1 MNDPVND
8 PCINGPKLAAWLKER
23 DRLPVSLVGA
33 RRRGNSGDPVENLW
47 RRVNRWSEGEQA
59 SLETADKWL
68 TLIGCHLSELPDD
81 FWEDARPRH
90 KGGYRVYSE
99 FERRRALQLLD
110 DGLSPSEVARGIGC
124 SPKSVALW
132 KKAAA

>member
-1 MNDPVND
+1 MHDPVND

-23 DRLPVSLVGA
+23 DRMPVSLVGA

-68 TLIGCHLSELPDD
+68 TFIGCHISELPDD
-81 FWEDARPRH
+81 FWEEKNDRRR
-90 KGGYRVYSE
+90 GRNYSE
-99 FERRRALQLLD
+99 FEKRRALQLLD

-124 SPKSVALW
+124 SPKSIALW